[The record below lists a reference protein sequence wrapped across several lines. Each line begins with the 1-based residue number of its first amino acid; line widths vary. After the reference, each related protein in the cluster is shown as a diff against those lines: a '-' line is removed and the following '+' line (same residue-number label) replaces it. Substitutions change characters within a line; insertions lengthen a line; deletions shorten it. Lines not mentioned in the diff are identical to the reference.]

1 MANVGKLVRFYD
13 WKFNYL
19 KSNGMLTCLLLSQD
33 INALC
38 ELIDKNSDEDLQDSY
53 DNFTINECLA
63 YIRQSFLPV
72 LLKQNA
78 KIYVF
83 HFVFDWCFKKPYS
96 TSLTLFPSDVS
107 YFIIYLF
114 LGKTSRLNLIR
125 EKDSEEFGYQ
135 EMLMQEYI
143 QICLILLD
151 NT

>member
-38 ELIDKNSDEDLQDSY
+38 ELIDKNSDEGMQDSY

-78 KIYVF
+78 KILEEDMLQEALLNF
-83 HFVFDWCFKKPYS
+83 IDIISIRCKS
-96 TSLTLFPSDVS
+96 VS
-107 YFIIYLF
+107 YFIIHRENL
-114 LGKTSRLNLIR
+114 KT
-125 EKDSEEFGYQ
+125 Q
-135 EMLMQEYI
+135 
-143 QICLILLD
+143 LD
-151 NT
+151 QAKGF